1 MPYSTL
7 LNPGVRRRDFWAWA
21 SLDFANS
28 GYTTVVLTAIFNAY
42 FVSVVMAD
50 DPLATLAWT
59 LILSVSYLLVMITA
73 PWLGAYADA
82 FGAKRRLLLWATLAC
97 VLATAGL
104 AAVGPGNWLL
114 AAVLLVVSNLAYAS
128 HQDLTAG
135 YLQELSPASHLG
147 RLSGYGWAWGYW
159 GGLVAL
165 VLSLVWIQAAAPALA
180 PGLAQSFG
188 VTLSATGGLP
198 AQWLVGGAMVF
209 VALMFAAIGFPALAV
224 LAKAGVERHGQGH
237 TRVSN
242 DDWKGAWRRL
252 WAGWSRL
259 SPELPLRRML
269 VCVVVYQAGVAT
281 VITLAAVYAQQ
292 VMGFTMTQTILLVL
306 VVNVTASVGA
316 FLFGRFQD
324 RVGHRNSLVISL
336 LAWILM
342 VIVAAVG
349 QTEAMFWLAA
359 NLAGLAMGASQS
371 GARAAISVLG
381 PADRQAEVFGYWG
394 VAVHLASILGP
405 LAYGIT
411 TAVTQNNHRMAI
423 AVTGLFFVVGLVLL
437 LRVPFRP
444 PEPPGSPTAPAPD
457 GATETKSSS

>member
-1 MPYSTL
+1 MPYSEL
-7 LNPGVRRRDFWAWA
+7 LNAGVRRRDFWAWA

-28 GYTTVVLTAIFNAY
+28 GYTTVVLTAVFNAY

-50 DPLATLAWT
+50 NPLATLAWT
-59 LILSVSYLLVMITA
+59 VILSVSYLLVMVSA

-82 FGAKRRLLLWATLAC
+82 YGAKRRLLLWATIAC
-97 VLATAGL
+97 VLATACL

-114 AAVLLVVSNLAYAS
+114 AAVLLIVSNLAYAS

-159 GGLVAL
+159 GGLLAL
-165 VLSLVWIQAAAPALA
+165 ALSLIWIQAVAPAFA
-180 PGLAQSFG
+180 PGLAESFG
-188 VTLSATGGLP
+188 ITLSASGGLP
-198 AQWLVGGAMVF
+198 AQWLVGGAMVL
-209 VALMFAAIGFPALAV
+209 VALLFAVVGFPALAV
-224 LAKAGVERHGQGH
+224 LAGHRGVAASTGGSVGVAAQE
-237 TRVSN
+237 
-242 DDWKGAWRRL
+242 WKGAWRRL

-259 SPELPLRRML
+259 SPDLPLRKML
-269 VCVVVYQAGVAT
+269 VCITVYQAGVAT

-292 VMGFTMTQTILLVL
+292 VMGFDMAKTILLVL
-306 VVNVTASVGA
+306 VVNITASIGA
-316 FLFGRFQD
+316 FLFGKFQD

-342 VIVAAVG
+342 VLVAAVG
-349 QTEAMFWLAA
+349 ETEAMFWLAA

-371 GARAAISVLG
+371 GARAAVSILG

-405 LAYGIT
+405 LAYGLT
-411 TAVTQNNHRMAI
+411 TALTQNNHRMAI

-437 LRVPFRP
+437 LRIPF
-444 PEPPGSPTAPAPD
+444 
-457 GATETKSSS
+457 TETKRPS

>member
-1 MPYSTL
+1 VPHSEL

-28 GYTTVVLTAIFNAY
+28 GYTTVVLTAVFNAY

-50 DPLATLAWT
+50 NPMATLAWT
-59 LILSVSYLLVMITA
+59 LVLSVSYLLVMISA

-82 FGAKRRLLLWATLAC
+82 RGAKRRLLFWATWAC

-104 AAVGPGNWLL
+104 ALVGPGDWFL
-114 AAVLLVVSNLAYAS
+114 AACLLIVSNLAYAS

-135 YLQELSPASHLG
+135 YLQELSPPSHLG

-159 GGLVAL
+159 GGLIAL
-165 VLSLVWIQAAAPALA
+165 AVSLVWIQVVA
-180 PGLAQSFG
+180 PGATPWLADYFG
-188 VTLSATGGLP
+188 ITLSASGGLP
-198 AQWLVGGAMVF
+198 AQWLVGGAMVL
-209 VALMFAAIGFPALAV
+209 VALVFAGVGFPALAV
-224 LAKAGVERHGQGH
+224 LAGHRGYAVAAAVGGDAEVAKA
-237 TRVSN
+237 S
-242 DDWKGAWRRL
+242 DDWKGAWHRL

-259 SPELPLRRML
+259 SPDLPLRRML

-292 VMGFTMTQTILLVL
+292 VMGFTMTKTILLVL
-306 VVNVTASVGA
+306 VVNVTASIGA
-316 FLFGRFQD
+316 FLFGKFQD

-342 VIVAAVG
+342 VTVAALG

-371 GARAAISVLG
+371 GARAAISALG

-405 LAYGIT
+405 LAYGLT
-411 TAVTQNNHRMAI
+411 TAVTQNNHRVAI
-423 AVTGLFFVVGLVLL
+423 AVTGLFFVVGLLLL
-437 LRVPFRP
+437 LRVRFD
-444 PEPPGSPTAPAPD
+444 APARRVP
-457 GATETKSSS
+457 ATEGETIA

>member
-1 MPYSTL
+1 MPYSEL

-28 GYTTVVLTAIFNAY
+28 GYTTVVLTAVFNAY

-50 DPLATLAWT
+50 NPMATLAWT
-59 LILSVSYLLVMITA
+59 LVLSVSYLLVMISA

-82 FGAKRRLLLWATLAC
+82 RGAKRRLLFWATWAC
-97 VLATAGL
+97 VLATTGL
-104 AAVGPGNWLL
+104 ALVGPGDWLL
-114 AAVLLVVSNLAYAS
+114 AACLLIVSNLAYAS

-159 GGLVAL
+159 GGLLAL
-165 VLSLVWIQAAAPALA
+165 AVSLVWIQALA
-180 PGLAQSFG
+180 PSMAPWIAGTFGL
-188 VTLSATGGLP
+188 TLSDSGGLP
-198 AQWLVGGAMVF
+198 AQGLVGGAMIL
-209 VALMFAAIGFPALAV
+209 VALIFAAVGFPALLV
-224 LAKAGVERHGQGH
+224 LAQHERQHPLRAHARASQEH
-237 TRVSN
+237 N
-242 DDWKGAWRRL
+242 WKGAWHRL

-259 SPELPLRRML
+259 SPDLPLRRML

-292 VMGFTMTQTILLVL
+292 VMGFTMAKTILLVL
-306 VVNVTASVGA
+306 VVNITASIGA
-316 FLFGRFQD
+316 FLSGKFQD

-342 VIVAAVG
+342 VTVAALG

-371 GARAAISVLG
+371 GARAAISALG

-405 LAYGIT
+405 LAYGLT
-411 TAVTQNNHRMAI
+411 TAVTQNNHRVAI
-423 AVTGLFFVVGLVLL
+423 AVTGLFFVAGLLLL
-437 LRVPFRP
+437 LRVRFD
-444 PEPPGSPTAPAPD
+444 APASRVSS
-457 GATETKSSS
+457 TEAETTA

>member
-1 MPYSTL
+1 VPYSEL
-7 LNPGVRRRDFWAWA
+7 LNPNVRRRDFWAWA

-28 GYTTVVLTAIFNAY
+28 GYTTVVLTAVFNAY

-50 DPLATLAWT
+50 NPLATLAWT
-59 LILSVSYLLVMITA
+59 VILSVSYFLVMVTA

-82 FGAKRRLLLWATLAC
+82 YGAKRRLLLWATIAC
-97 VLATAGL
+97 VVATAGL

-114 AAVLLVVSNLAYAS
+114 AAVLLVISNLAYAS

-159 GGLVAL
+159 GGLLAL
-165 VLSLVWIQAAAPALA
+165 ALSLIWIQAVAPAFA
-180 PGLAQSFG
+180 PGLADYFG
-188 VTLSATGGLP
+188 LTLSASGGLP
-198 AQWLVGGAMVF
+198 AQWLVGGAMVL
-209 VALMFAAIGFPALAV
+209 VAILFAVVGFPALAV
-224 LAKAGVERHGQGH
+224 LSGHRGSAVAAGIGGDAGAAGAAMASEE
-237 TRVSN
+237 
-242 DDWKGAWRRL
+242 WKGAWRRL

-259 SPELPLRRML
+259 SPEQPLRRML

-292 VMGFTMTQTILLVL
+292 VMGFDMAKTILLVL
-306 VVNVTASVGA
+306 VVNITASMGA
-316 FLFGRFQD
+316 FLFGKFQD

-342 VIVAAVG
+342 VLVAAVG
-349 QTEAMFWLAA
+349 ETEAMFWVAA

-405 LAYGIT
+405 LAYGLT
-411 TAVTQNNHRMAI
+411 TALTQNNHRMAI

-437 LRVPFRP
+437 LRVPF
-444 PEPPGSPTAPAPD
+444 
-457 GATETKSSS
+457 TETKRPS

>member
-1 MPYSTL
+1 MPHSEL

-28 GYTTVVLTAIFNAY
+28 GYTTVVLTAVFNAY

-50 DPLATLAWT
+50 NPLATLAWT
-59 LILSVSYLLVMITA
+59 VILSVSYFLVMVTA
-73 PWLGAYADA
+73 PWLGAFADA
-82 FGAKRRLLLWATLAC
+82 YGAKRRLLLWATIAC
-97 VLATAGL
+97 VVATAGL

-114 AAVLLVVSNLAYAS
+114 AAVLLIVSNLAYAS

-159 GGLVAL
+159 GGLLAL
-165 VLSLVWIQAAAPALA
+165 ALSLIWIQAVAPAFA
-180 PGLAQSFG
+180 PGLAEFFG
-188 VTLSATGGLP
+188 ITLSASGGLP
-198 AQWLVGGAMVF
+198 AQWLVGGAMVL
-209 VALMFAAIGFPALAV
+209 VAILFAVVGFPALAV
-224 LAKAGVERHGQGH
+224 LAGHRGYAAAAGVGGDAEAA
-237 TRVSN
+237 TASE
-242 DDWKGAWRRL
+242 DWKGAWRRL
-252 WAGWSRL
+252 WEGWSRL
-259 SPELPLRRML
+259 SPELPLRKML
-269 VCVVVYQAGVAT
+269 VCITVYQAGVAT

-292 VMGFTMTQTILLVL
+292 VMGFDMAKTILLVL
-306 VVNVTASVGA
+306 VVNITASIGA
-316 FLFGRFQD
+316 FLFGKFQD

-342 VIVAAVG
+342 VLVAAVG
-349 QTEAMFWLAA
+349 ETEAMFWLAA

-405 LAYGIT
+405 LAYGLT
-411 TAVTQNNHRMAI
+411 TALTQNNHRMAI
-423 AVTGLFFVVGLVLL
+423 LVTGLFFVVGLVLL
-437 LRVPFRP
+437 LRIPF
-444 PEPPGSPTAPAPD
+444 
-457 GATETKSSS
+457 TETKRPS

>member
-1 MPYSTL
+1 VPYSEL

-28 GYTTVVLTAIFNAY
+28 GYTTVVLTAVFNAY

-50 DPLATLAWT
+50 NPLATLAWT
-59 LILSVSYLLVMITA
+59 VILSVSYFLVMVTA

-82 FGAKRRLLLWATLAC
+82 YGTKRQMLLWATIAC
-97 VLATAGL
+97 VVATAGL

-159 GGLVAL
+159 GGLLSL
-165 VLSLVWIQAAAPALA
+165 VVSLVWIQAVAPGAAPWLA
-180 PGLAQSFG
+180 DAFGL
-188 VTLSATGGLP
+188 TLSASGGLP
-198 AQWLVGGAMVF
+198 AQWLVGGAMVL
-209 VALMFAAIGFPALAV
+209 VALLFAGVGFPALAV
-224 LAKAGVERHGQGH
+224 LAGHRGVAAARGVGEGAEAATASQ
-237 TRVSN
+237 
-242 DDWKGAWRRL
+242 DWKGAWRRL

-259 SPELPLRRML
+259 SPEQPLRRML

-292 VMGFTMTQTILLVL
+292 VMGFDMAKTILLVL
-306 VVNVTASVGA
+306 VVNITASIGA
-316 FLFGRFQD
+316 FLFGKFQD

-342 VIVAAVG
+342 VLVAAVG
-349 QTEAMFWLAA
+349 ETEAMFWIAA

-405 LAYGIT
+405 LAYGLT
-411 TAVTQNNHRMAI
+411 TALTNNNHRMAI

-437 LRVPFRP
+437 LRVPF
-444 PEPPGSPTAPAPD
+444 
-457 GATETKSSS
+457 TETKRPS